1 MNQPHPATAP
11 VSRRLWAAGAAAL
24 LGGGL
29 WGTVQAQGGIYTCV
43 DAQGRRITSDR
54 PIRECIDRT
63 QKELNPSG
71 TVRREIGPSL
81 TAQEREAIEARERK
95 AAENRARVNE
105 EQRRNRALV
114 VRYRDQA
121 AHDRARAE
129 ALAQVDGLIALAQ
142 QRMAELD
149 KQKLK
154 IDEELEF
161 YTATPDK
168 LPASLRRQIEEHASA
183 VSAQQ
188 RFIGEQQAER
198 RRVNERYDEELAR
211 LRQLWA
217 AQ

>member
-1 MNQPHPATAP
+1 MTGLRAGLLVVAA
-11 VSRRLWAAGAAAL
+11 LGAGAVWAQ
-24 LGGGL
+24 
-29 WGTVQAQGGIYTCV
+29 TQGGIYTCV

-95 AAENRARVNE
+95 AAEERARTTE
-105 EQRRNRALV
+105 ELRRNRALV

-129 ALAQVDGLIALAQ
+129 ALAHVDDMIVPAQQRLAELAQ
-142 QRMAELD
+142 Q
-149 KQKLK
+149 KVK
-154 IDEELEF
+154 IDQELEF

-168 LPASLRRQIEEHASA
+168 LPDGLRRQVEEHARA
-183 VSAQQ
+183 VLAQQ
-188 RFIGEQQAER
+188 RFIAEQQTER

-217 AQ
+217 GQR